1 MFSFPDNEVR
11 RLAVK
16 RIRLLSNDQLIDFLP
31 ELVQAIKHE
40 TYDNSPLA
48 EFLLEKALSSPT
60 IAHNLYWFLIQPLP
74 GQSPQVCF
82 KWTLYSCSM
91 YISSKIVFKCITNL
105 NFK

>member
-1 MFSFPDNEVR
+1 LSFSFPDNEVR

-31 ELVQAIKHE
+31 QLVQAIKHE

-60 IAHNLYWFLIQPLP
+60 IAHKLYWFLVQPLP
-74 GQSPQVCF
+74 GQSPQVCV
-82 KWTLYSCSM
+82 
-91 YISSKIVFKCITNL
+91 IVL
-105 NFK
+105 